1 MPLFIR
7 VSIPFTYYLL
17 LFYTMTY
24 PNDYLYSNGFAYS
37 KESGYDLFVLH
48 TYDLPPIYITKIN
61 LKRPQFIH
69 MAKITKREIR
79 EGLEQI
85 PIEQLLLGSANTRE
99 LTHKQKTFAKQVAL
113 GKPKTEAY
121 RIAYDTK
128 GKKSTQAVNA
138 HVVSNN
144 ENVKLMI
151 EAYKRAFEA
160 REYQK
165 PERLRELVIH
175 QLTEMALNPEVKDAQ
190 RIRSLELL
198 GKVSEVG
205 AFMDRK
211 ETKIIHE
218 SSKIK
223 ERLLDQLKTIINVDA
238 SEIDEGDSLLRELSG
253 NDLTETKPQ
262 TEDPTTTRPP
272 KNDHAEHGMYIHSN
286 PNTQSTNIDET
297 KNHPSQPTDFK
308 QEKSE
313 VETFPPDTPLEE
325 SKEEGVGGTNLGKE
339 SKGEDIETPPVNVW
353 KEKG

>member
-1 MPLFIR
+1 
-7 VSIPFTYYLL
+7 
-17 LFYTMTY
+17 
-24 PNDYLYSNGFAYS
+24 
-37 KESGYDLFVLH
+37 
-48 TYDLPPIYITKIN
+48 
-61 LKRPQFIH
+61 

-85 PIEQLLLGSANTRE
+85 PIEQLLLGSANSRE

-128 GKKSTQAVNA
+128 AKKSTQATDA
-138 HVVSNN
+138 HKVANNPNVSQ
-144 ENVKLMI
+144 MI

-205 AFMDRK
+205 AFTERK
-211 ETKIIHE
+211 ETKVIHE

-223 ERLLDQLKTIINVDA
+223 EKLLEQLKTIINVDA
-238 SEIDEGDSLLRELSG
+238 TEIDNGESLLAELSG
-253 NDLTETKPQ
+253 QNQDEEKP
-262 TEDPTTTRPP
+262 ENGEPTTTRPP
-272 KNDHAEHGMYIHSN
+272 KFDHAEQGSVIHSIPHN
-286 PNTQSTNIDET
+286 QSVTSDDGEHNQSASSDV
-297 KNHPSQPTDFK
+297 
-308 QEKSE
+308 SE
-313 VETFPPDTPLEE
+313 PAD
-325 SKEEGVGGTNLGKE
+325 S
-339 SKGEDIETPPVNVW
+339 
-353 KEKG
+353 

>member
-1 MPLFIR
+1 
-7 VSIPFTYYLL
+7 
-17 LFYTMTY
+17 
-24 PNDYLYSNGFAYS
+24 
-37 KESGYDLFVLH
+37 
-48 TYDLPPIYITKIN
+48 
-61 LKRPQFIH
+61 
-69 MAKITKREIR
+69 MAKISKREIK

-85 PIEQLLLGSANTRE
+85 PIEQLLLGSANSRE

-128 GKKSTQAVNA
+128 AKPPSVASDACKLSKHPDIT
-138 HVVSNN
+138 
-144 ENVKLMI
+144 LMI

-205 AFMDRK
+205 AFTERK
-211 ETKIIHE
+211 ETKVIHE

-223 ERLLDQLKTIINVDA
+223 EKLLEQLKTIINVDA
-238 SEIDEGDSLLRELSG
+238 KELDDSGDSLLRELSG
-253 NDLTETKPQ
+253 QNPTESEAETQ
-262 TEDPTTTRPP
+262 DPTTTRPP
-272 KNDHAEHGMYIHSN
+272 YIDHADGGTVIHSIPHN
-286 PNTQSTNIDET
+286 QSASSDV
-297 KNHPSQPTDFK
+297 SDPTDSK
-308 QEKSE
+308 ESEKTPLQDTDSEEEKSE
-313 VETFPPDTPLEE
+313 VETFPPQES
-325 SKEEGVGGTNLGKE
+325 SKEEGVGGKNNWEEEK
-339 SKGEDIETPPVNVW
+339 SKNIETPPHANW

>member
-1 MPLFIR
+1 
-7 VSIPFTYYLL
+7 
-17 LFYTMTY
+17 
-24 PNDYLYSNGFAYS
+24 
-37 KESGYDLFVLH
+37 
-48 TYDLPPIYITKIN
+48 
-61 LKRPQFIH
+61 
-69 MAKITKREIR
+69 MAKITKREIK

-99 LTHKQKTFAKQVAL
+99 LTHKQKEFAKQVAL
-113 GKPKTEAY
+113 GKPKTQAY

-128 GKKSTQAVNA
+128 AKKSTQAVNA
-138 HVVSNN
+138 HKVANN

-205 AFMDRK
+205 AFTERK
-211 ETKIIHE
+211 ETKVIHE

-223 ERLLDQLKTIINVDA
+223 EKLLEQLKTIINVDA
-238 SEIDEGDSLLRELSG
+238 TEVDDGESLLRELSG
-253 NDLTETKPQ
+253 SDQGKAETQ
-262 TEDPTTTRPP
+262 DPTTTRPP
-272 KNDHAEHGMYIHSN
+272 QIDHAEHGTDIHSIPHN
-286 PNTQSTNIDET
+286 QSADLEDSEHIQSTHLDASDPSES
-297 KNHPSQPTDFK
+297 KKSLSQPTDLE

-313 VETFPPDTPLEE
+313 VETFPPASPPKE
-325 SKEEGVGGTNLGKE
+325 SKTEGVGGTNNWEEGKSE
-339 SKGEDIETPPVNVW
+339 NIETPPHANW

>member
-1 MPLFIR
+1 
-7 VSIPFTYYLL
+7 
-17 LFYTMTY
+17 
-24 PNDYLYSNGFAYS
+24 
-37 KESGYDLFVLH
+37 
-48 TYDLPPIYITKIN
+48 
-61 LKRPQFIH
+61 

-128 GKKSTQAVNA
+128 AKPPSVASDACKLSKNPDI
-138 HVVSNN
+138 S
-144 ENVKLMI
+144 LMI

-211 ETKIIHE
+211 ETKVIHE

-253 NDLTETKPQ
+253 SNPTETKPQ
-262 TEDPTTTRPP
+262 DQDPTTTRPP
-272 KNDHAEHGMYIHSN
+272 KNDHAEHGTYIHSN
-286 PNTQSTNIDET
+286 PNTQSTNLDASDSTDSE
-297 KNHPSQPTDFK
+297 NHPSQPHDLE

-313 VETFPPDTPLEE
+313 VETFPPVDGANTPLNE
-325 SKEEGVGGTNLGKE
+325 SKKEGVGGANLGKE
-339 SKGEDIETPPVNVW
+339 SKGEDIETPPVTVW

>member
-1 MPLFIR
+1 
-7 VSIPFTYYLL
+7 
-17 LFYTMTY
+17 
-24 PNDYLYSNGFAYS
+24 
-37 KESGYDLFVLH
+37 
-48 TYDLPPIYITKIN
+48 
-61 LKRPQFIH
+61 

-79 EGLEQI
+79 EGLENI
-85 PIEQLLLGSANTRE
+85 PIEQILLGSANSRE

-113 GKPKTEAY
+113 GKPKTVAY

-138 HVVSNN
+138 HKVSNN
-144 ENVKLMI
+144 DNVKNMI
-151 EAYKRAFEA
+151 EAYSRAFEA

-175 QLTEMALNPEVKDAQ
+175 QLTELALNPEVKDAQ

-205 AFMDRK
+205 AFVDRK
-211 ETKIIHE
+211 ETRVIHE

-238 SEIDEGDSLLRELSG
+238 SEIDEGESLLRELSG
-253 NDLTETKPQ
+253 SEPQ

-272 KNDHAEHGMYIHSN
+272 QIDHAEHGNYIHSI
-286 PNTQSTNIDET
+286 PNTQSASPNTSESTDSE
-297 KNHPSQPTDFK
+297 KEPLQPTDSEE
-308 QEKSE
+308 EKSE
-313 VETFPPDTPLEE
+313 VETFPPNTPPIKDE
-325 SKEEGVGGTNLGKE
+325 KEGVGGTNLGKE
-339 SKGEDIETPPVNVW
+339 SKGKDIETPPHANW

>member
-1 MPLFIR
+1 
-7 VSIPFTYYLL
+7 
-17 LFYTMTY
+17 
-24 PNDYLYSNGFAYS
+24 
-37 KESGYDLFVLH
+37 
-48 TYDLPPIYITKIN
+48 
-61 LKRPQFIH
+61 

-85 PIEQLLLGSANTRE
+85 PIEQILLGSANSRE

-113 GKPKTEAY
+113 GKPKTVAY

-138 HVVSNN
+138 HKVSNN
-144 ENVKLMI
+144 DNVKNMI
-151 EAYKRAFEA
+151 EAYSRAFEA

-175 QLTEMALNPEVKDAQ
+175 QLTELALNPEVKDAQ

-205 AFMDRK
+205 AFVDRK
-211 ETKIIHE
+211 ETRVIHE

-253 NDLTETKPQ
+253 NNPTESEPQ

-272 KNDHAEHGMYIHSN
+272 KNNHAEHGNYIHSI
-286 PNTQSTNIDET
+286 PNTQSASSNTSE
-297 KNHPSQPTDFK
+297 STDSEK
-308 QEKSE
+308 EPLQTTDSEEEKSE

>member
-1 MPLFIR
+1 
-7 VSIPFTYYLL
+7 
-17 LFYTMTY
+17 
-24 PNDYLYSNGFAYS
+24 
-37 KESGYDLFVLH
+37 
-48 TYDLPPIYITKIN
+48 
-61 LKRPQFIH
+61 

-79 EGLEQI
+79 EGLENI
-85 PIEQLLLGSANTRE
+85 PIEQLLLGSANSRE

-113 GKPKTEAY
+113 GKPKTVAY

-138 HVVSNN
+138 HKVSNN
-144 ENVKLMI
+144 DNVKNMI
-151 EAYKRAFEA
+151 EAYSRAFEA

-175 QLTEMALNPEVKDAQ
+175 QLTELALNPEVKDAQ

-205 AFMDRK
+205 AFVDRK
-211 ETKIIHE
+211 ETRVIHE

-238 SEIDEGDSLLRELSG
+238 SEIDEGESLLRELSG
-253 NDLTETKPQ
+253 SEPQ

-272 KNDHAEHGMYIHSN
+272 QIDHAEHGNYIHSI
-286 PNTQSTNIDET
+286 PNTQSASSNISDEKT
-297 KNHPSQPTDFK
+297 PLQPTDSEE
-308 QEKSE
+308 EKSE
-313 VETFPPDTPLEE
+313 VETFPPENMDNTPLNDGE
-325 SKEEGVGGTNLGKE
+325 KKGVGGTNLGKE
-339 SKGEDIETPPVNVW
+339 SKGKDIETPPHANW

>member
-1 MPLFIR
+1 
-7 VSIPFTYYLL
+7 
-17 LFYTMTY
+17 
-24 PNDYLYSNGFAYS
+24 
-37 KESGYDLFVLH
+37 
-48 TYDLPPIYITKIN
+48 
-61 LKRPQFIH
+61 

-85 PIEQLLLGSANTRE
+85 PIEQILLGSIGDKQ

-113 GKPKTEAY
+113 GKPKAQAY
-121 RIAYDTK
+121 KIAYDTN
-128 GKKSTQAVNA
+128 GNPITASANA
-138 HVVSNN
+138 Q
-144 ENVKLMI
+144 KLMGDTRI
-151 EAYKRAFEA
+151 KLLVEAYSRAFEA

-175 QLTEMALNPEVKDAQ
+175 QLTELALNPEVKDAQ

-205 AFMDRK
+205 AFVDRK
-211 ETKIIHE
+211 ETRVIHE

-253 NDLTETKPQ
+253 SNPTESEPQ

-272 KNDHAEHGMYIHSN
+272 QIDHAEHGNYIHSI
-286 PNTQSTNIDET
+286 PNTQSASSDASEPTESE
-297 KNHPSQPTDFK
+297 NHPSQPTDSEE
-308 QEKSE
+308 EKSE
-313 VETFPPDTPLEE
+313 VETFPPENMDNTPLNDGE
-325 SKEEGVGGTNLGKE
+325 KKGVGGTNLEKE
-339 SKGEDIETPPVNVW
+339 SKGKDIETPPHANW

>member
-1 MPLFIR
+1 
-7 VSIPFTYYLL
+7 
-17 LFYTMTY
+17 
-24 PNDYLYSNGFAYS
+24 
-37 KESGYDLFVLH
+37 
-48 TYDLPPIYITKIN
+48 
-61 LKRPQFIH
+61 
-69 MAKITKREIR
+69 MAKISKREIK
-79 EGLEQI
+79 EGLENI
-85 PIEQLLLGSANTRE
+85 PIEQLLLGSANSRE

-138 HVVSNN
+138 HKVSNN
-144 ENVKLMI
+144 DNVKNMI
-151 EAYKRAFEA
+151 EAYSRAFEA

-175 QLTEMALNPEVKDAQ
+175 QLTELALNPEVKDAQ

-205 AFMDRK
+205 AFVDRK
-211 ETKIIHE
+211 ETRVIHE

-238 SEIDEGDSLLRELSG
+238 SEIDEGESLLRELSG
-253 NDLTETKPQ
+253 NDPTESEPQ

-272 KNDHAEHGMYIHSN
+272 KFDHAEHGMYIHSI
-286 PNTQSTNIDET
+286 PNTQSADLDASDSTDSE
-297 KNHPSQPTDFK
+297 NHPSQPHDLE

-313 VETFPPDTPLEE
+313 VETFPPEPPLNDGE
-325 SKEEGVGGTNLGKE
+325 KKGVGGANLGKE
-339 SKGEDIETPPVNVW
+339 SKGEDIETPPVTVW

>member
-1 MPLFIR
+1 
-7 VSIPFTYYLL
+7 
-17 LFYTMTY
+17 
-24 PNDYLYSNGFAYS
+24 
-37 KESGYDLFVLH
+37 
-48 TYDLPPIYITKIN
+48 
-61 LKRPQFIH
+61 
-69 MAKITKREIR
+69 MAKISKREIR

-85 PIEQLLLGSANTRE
+85 PIEQLLLGSANSRE

-128 GKKSTQAVNA
+128 AKKSTQAVNA
-138 HVVSNN
+138 HKVSNN
-144 ENVKLMI
+144 DNVKNMI

-205 AFMDRK
+205 AFTERK
-211 ETKIIHE
+211 ETKVIHE

-223 ERLLDQLKTIINVDA
+223 ERLLEQLKTIINIDA
-238 SEIDEGDSLLRELSG
+238 KELDDSGESLLRELSG
-253 NDLTETKPQ
+253 ENPTET
-262 TEDPTTTRPP
+262 EDENGTPTTHRPP
-272 KNDHAEHGMYIHSN
+272 QFDHADGGTVIHIN
-286 PNTQSTNIDET
+286 PHTQSTNIDDSDE
-297 KNHPSQPTDFK
+297 NHPLQATDLEE
-308 QEKSE
+308 EKSE
-313 VETFPPDTPLEE
+313 VETFPPHTPP
-325 SKEEGVGGTNLGKE
+325 SKDEKEGVGGTNNWEEGKSE
-339 SKGEDIETPPVNVW
+339 NIETPPQANW